1 MRGLRAAERTE
12 TTARE
17 LLLAALAGCLLA
29 VVMNWPLLLH
39 LGETIPKDL
48 GDPLPQ
54 SWQVAWGGYALG
66 HQPLDFFQSNQFW
79 PLDDTLAFSD
89 ALLGYA
95 PAGLIGSGPE
105 DAATRYDLLFLFAY
119 ALCFFGAYLLAR
131 ELGLGPGG
139 AAIAGVAFAFAP
151 FRLEQ
156 DGHLHVISSGGI
168 ALALAVGLRGFRRR
182 RPWTVFAAF
191 AIATWQF
198 SLGPSLGLPWV
209 YLLALLGAI
218 AAVFWWRR
226 GRPPLPR
233 GMVFASVAGAALLL
247 VSAALIARPYMRVAD
262 EQPDAER
269 PPSTVEA
276 FSDSPQVFAVA
287 PDENLIWG
295 GATSAIRDEL
305 QNPQEKTLFPGLA
318 ILALAIAGLVA
329 GPLGRGVRIGLGIGV
344 AGTSVL
350 ALGFY
355 ESGGL
360 PVAVP
365 DRLRA
370 LTGVGRD
377 PHAREAVHVRE
388 PGTGP
393 ARGRRRGRRLAGAAG
408 PGAATRGAVGG
419 GRRRRAGGAR
429 DRGRGPR
436 AAVRPDRQPRAA
448 PGAAGAR

>member
-54 SWQVAWGGYALG
+54 SWQVAWGGYALV

-139 AAIAGVAFAFAP
+139 AAVAGVAFAFAP

-168 ALALAVGLRGFRRR
+168 ALALAVGLRGYRRR
-182 RPWTVFAAF
+182 RPAGPCSPA
-191 AIATWQF
+191 
-198 SLGPSLGLPWV
+198 SRSPPGSSRLGPSLGLPSS
-209 YLLALLGAI
+209 I
-218 AAVFWWRR
+218 CWRCW
-226 GRPPLPR
+226 
-233 GMVFASVAGAALLL
+233 
-247 VSAALIARPYMRVAD
+247 
-262 EQPDAER
+262 ER
-269 PPSTVEA
+269 SRR
-276 FSDSPQVFAVA
+276 SSGGGAVA
-287 PDENLIWG
+287 
-295 GATSAIRDEL
+295 RRCR
-305 QNPQEKTLFPGLA
+305 
-318 ILALAIAGLVA
+318 AGWC
-329 GPLGRGVRIGLGIGV
+329 
-344 AGTSVL
+344 S
-350 ALGFY
+350 
-355 ESGGL
+355 
-360 PVAVP
+360 
-365 DRLRA
+365 RA
-370 LTGVGRD
+370 S
-377 PHAREAVHVRE
+377 
-388 PGTGP
+388 P
-393 ARGRRRGRRLAGAAG
+393 ARRCCWSPRR
-408 PGAATRGAVGG
+408 
-419 GRRRRAGGAR
+419 
-429 DRGRGPR
+429 
-436 AAVRPDRQPRAA
+436 
-448 PGAAGAR
+448 